1 MAKFDGKW
9 PKMWPT
15 CIFRHGEGSEG
26 LKNGFAEPSHRGAEP
41 SHRGAEPSH
50 RGAEIFCVGFTYILN
65 RHIEVRN
72 RYIEV
77 RNRYIEVRK
86 AIWGVK
92 SGQNQKILF
101 AWFMTH

>member
-1 MAKFDGKW
+1 MKCPFNIDFWRSSPFNLDFHEIVPLSPNLGKL
-9 PKMWPT
+9 
-15 CIFRHGEGSEG
+15 SE
-26 LKNGFAEPSHRGAEP
+26 
-41 SHRGAEPSH
+41 
-50 RGAEIFCVGFTYILN
+50 VQN

-72 RYIEV
+72 RH
-77 RNRYIEVRK
+77 IEVRK